1 MKPVFAMIVLSAA
14 ALSVSVA
21 EAVTYKVDESV
32 PCSAFGC
39 TGNLNAIGTFEFDTL
54 GTFTDGDAETQ
65 ISDFEIT
72 ISSPRNQPTILTPA
86 NASVTVLGTITATP
100 TAASVEFVG
109 GAPGDSHSR
118 QRSAFSFSWSCPLPS
133 ISRPERTFISNA
145 PNGEF
150 EQGTTFGSLA
160 NLSFP
165 SANGNNPTP
174 IPLPATLPLVLGS
187 LAVLVWLAPD
197 ALEAIRP
204 LTVRTVLPRTG
215 GPAGLSVFPGRRL

>member
-133 ISRPERTFISNA
+133 IP
-145 PNGEF
+145 
-150 EQGTTFGSLA
+150 SLSEPSSPTRRMG
-160 NLSFP
+160 NLNK
-165 SANGNNPTP
+165 A
-174 IPLPATLPLVLGS
+174 
-187 LAVLVWLAPD
+187 
-197 ALEAIRP
+197 RP
-204 LTVRTVLPRTG
+204 LAAWPISLSLRLTATTHADTASRHVATRPWQPRCARFGWRPTRLRRS
-215 GPAGLSVFPGRRL
+215 GP